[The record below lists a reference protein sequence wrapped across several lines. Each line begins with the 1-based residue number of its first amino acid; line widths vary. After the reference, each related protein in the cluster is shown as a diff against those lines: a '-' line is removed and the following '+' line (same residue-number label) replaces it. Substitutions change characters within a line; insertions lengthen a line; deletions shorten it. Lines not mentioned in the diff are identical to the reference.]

1 MIINLVYSAHWNFH
15 RFAGFWAMNS
25 KKDVELSCSN
35 VSAGGLVWVRRPNGS
50 WWPGRVVGRDE
61 LQANCVVPP
70 RAGTPIK
77 LLGREDGSMDW
88 YNLAKSARI
97 KAFRCGEFDECIEK
111 VMTSGVHSKKRST
124 STGKYIRREDAI
136 RHALEIEKPHVLAGN
151 QNGSGNN
158 DSFSLRK
165 MVYDF
170 PKRMKMYKLDKQPS
184 QITRKVDML
193 EEDSAREVAQ
203 PLMSSQQKKK
213 LICTDSK
220 LKEKKRRKTPND
232 SEENGGIKRMRD
244 LQDIGLGIASTRKSN
259 VHVNNCCSTKLPPA
273 FHHGVS
279 LSESNISDFCSL
291 SSVKRRKYSVSS
303 LKRKQSHV
311 TQDHDNA
318 KIKSCQHSLSKKS
331 KVTKVILPSY
341 GYFGGSFQGQQPS
354 LHGLTTNKLKESSSA
369 SKASDVPCSVIISP
383 HYSASSN
390 ETPLNSCE
398 NIHKMGQKFDSE
410 VKDFELA
417 SMLEVIDNEC
427 SDVLIDI
434 PLVVRDYLREDLSI
448 VIEDLPC
455 KVLQCDAAESQHSM
469 PSQGNLVSHYTEGLG
484 ESSFTGNAYQVNN
497 IKKKTQ
503 KETLRQ
509 YLNGKKNLNGLR
521 FNKNTNSKGCINRAD
536 QSSNSLKDK
545 VQESSVDL
553 DCTIESQ
560 SLTFDPCGQSAK
572 NDSISDVEGIA
583 QDQISGPPLSR
594 NHSHSQ
600 SDVANNGS
608 THSRDQDRFSKIFLH
623 VSTLPRRLFPDDKL
637 SLTDHARYKVFQQL
651 KYTGLDSHLFD
662 VEVTV
667 ESHYN
672 GPHVPLISLTSK
684 LNIKEIV
691 GHQVPI
697 EVVKDGFTDT
707 FLTKK
712 IVCSLKN
719 KSNAFVNSEHRRK
732 HNHANVTSLKMKYSE
747 SKKSRMSS
755 RKIRRLSSISVDR
768 KREEERKM
776 VVKKLAES
784 TIACVPLRLVFSR
797 ITEALSCSSL
807 LTSIS

>member
-1 MIINLVYSAHWNFH
+1 MS
-15 RFAGFWAMNS
+15 S
-25 KKDVELSCSN
+25 KKDGELSCSN

-50 WWPGRVVGRDE
+50 WWPGRVVGLDE
-61 LQANCVVPP
+61 LEAKCVVPP
-70 RAGTPIK
+70 RSGTPIK

-111 VMTSGVHSKKRST
+111 VMISGVHSKKRST

-158 DSFSLRK
+158 DSLSLRK
-165 MVYDF
+165 MIYDF
-170 PKRMKMYKLDKQPS
+170 PKRMKMYKLDKQPN
-184 QITRKVDML
+184 QITRKVDVL

-203 PLMSSQQKKK
+203 PLISSQQKKK
-213 LICTDSK
+213 LIYTDSK

-244 LQDIGLGIASTRKSN
+244 LQDIGLGIASNRKSN
-259 VHVNNCCSTKLPPA
+259 VHVNNWCSTELLPA
-273 FHHGVS
+273 SHHVVS
-279 LSESNISDFCSL
+279 LSESNISDFCS
-291 SSVKRRKYSVSS
+291 SSSIKRRKYSVSS

-311 TQDHDNA
+311 TQDHENT
-318 KIKSCQHSLSKKS
+318 KIRNCQRSLSKKS

-354 LHGLTTNKLKESSSA
+354 LYELTTNKLKESPSA
-369 SKASDVPCSVIISP
+369 SKASDVPVIISP

-390 ETPLNSCE
+390 ETPLNPCE
-398 NIHKMGQKFDSE
+398 NIHKMDSTKFDSE

-427 SDVLIDI
+427 SNALIDI

-448 VIEDLPC
+448 TIEDLPS
-455 KVLQCDAAESQHSM
+455 KDLECDAAENQHGMS
-469 PSQGNLVSHYTEGLG
+469 SQGNLVSHYTEGLG

-497 IKKKTQ
+497 IRKKTQ
-503 KETLRQ
+503 KKTLQQ

-521 FNKNTNSKGCINRAD
+521 FNKNANSKGCINRAD

-545 VQESSVDL
+545 VQESSVGL
-553 DCTIESQ
+553 HCTLESQ

-572 NDSISDVEGIA
+572 DDSISEAEGIA
-583 QDQISGPPLSR
+583 QDQISGPPLSG
-594 NHSHSQ
+594 NVSYSQ
-600 SDVANNGS
+600 SDVVANNGS
-608 THSRDQDRFSKIFLH
+608 THSRDQDRFSKICFQ
-623 VSTLPRRLFPDDKL
+623 VSTLPRQLFPDNKL
-637 SLTDHARYKVFQQL
+637 SLTDHAKYKVLRKL

-667 ESHYN
+667 KSHYY
-672 GPHVPLISLTSK
+672 GSYVPLISLTSK

-691 GHQVPI
+691 GHPIPI

-712 IVCSLKN
+712 LACSAEN
-719 KSNAFVNSEHRRK
+719 KSNAFVNSQPGRK
-732 HNHANVTSLKMKYSE
+732 HNHTNVTSLKMKYSE
-747 SKKSRMSS
+747 SKKSRLSS
-755 RKIRRLSSISVDR
+755 RKIRRLSSISVDG
-768 KREEERKM
+768 KRGVERKM
-776 VVKKLAES
+776 VAKKLAGS
-784 TIACVPLRLVFSR
+784 TIACVPIRLVFSR
-797 ITEALSCSSL
+797 ITEALTCSSL